1 MDTADKKTI
10 VCVVGTRPEAIKMA
24 PVINALRENKNFDVK
39 ILATGQH
46 AAMLDQVLDF
56 FKLTADTN
64 LHIMKDRQTLDYI
77 TASVLTGAGEY
88 FDEIKPSAVLV
99 HGDTTTTFAAGLA
112 AFYRNIPVG
121 HVEAGL
127 RSGNMR
133 LPFPEEMNRVLADRF
148 VTWGFAPTELAAQN
162 LRSEGMAEDKISV
175 TGNTVIDALFYTVA
189 SRTKPECEELK
200 ALPEGSPFVLVTAH
214 RRESWGKPLAEIC
227 GALTDLID
235 AHPELWMV
243 IPMHKN
249 PAVREVFH
257 QYLDGR
263 PRVILCDPLDYPD
276 FVWAMNASRFILSD
290 SGGVQEEASA
300 IKKPVLILREVTER
314 PEAVEHG
321 SGVLVGVCRKK
332 ITENALRL
340 LEEPEALAAIEK
352 KCEAQPF
359 GDGTA
364 SKKIEKILGETL
376 LN

>member
-1 MDTADKKTI
+1 MDKKII

-24 PVINALRENKNFDVK
+24 PVIIALKENRDFDVRV
-39 ILATGQH
+39 LATGQH

-56 FKLTADTN
+56 FKLSADEN
-64 LHIMKDRQTLDYI
+64 FHIMKDRQTLDYI
-77 TASVLTGAGEY
+77 TASVLTRAGEY
-88 FDEIKPSAVLV
+88 FDEIKPAAVLV

-133 LPFPEEMNRVLADRF
+133 LPFPEEMNRVLIDRV
-148 VTWGFAPTELAAQN
+148 VTWAFAPTPLAADN
-162 LRSEGMAEDKISV
+162 LRREAMDEAKISV

-189 SRTKPECEELK
+189 NRSRPETDELQR
-200 ALPEGSPFVLVTAH
+200 LPDGAQFVVVTAH
-214 RRESWGKPLAEIC
+214 RRESWGMPLEEIC
-227 GALTDLID
+227 KSLLDIAG
-235 AHPELWMV
+235 AHPELWFV

-257 QYLDGR
+257 KYLDGLEK
-263 PRVILCDPLDYPD
+263 VILCEPLEYPD
-276 FVWAMNASRFILSD
+276 FVWAMNASKFILSD

-300 IKKPVLILREVTER
+300 IKKPVLIMREVTER

-321 SGVLVGVCRKK
+321 SGILVGVDRKR
-332 ITENALRL
+332 ITSNALRL
-340 LEEPEALAAIEK
+340 LDDPEAIAAIEK
-352 KCEAQPF
+352 KCEDQPF

-364 SKKIEKILGETL
+364 SKQIEMTLRESLLGK
-376 LN
+376 